1 MKKRKKKRK
10 KIVDTSFKNFN
21 AYFVIATAKMENNW
35 KLIEIIEINL
45 KRADKFKFC
54 KSLII

>member
-1 MKKRKKKRK
+1 M
-10 KIVDTSFKNFN
+10 DTSFKNFN